1 MVRYLANAVL
11 MQALAASEKWNK
23 EVVAISA
30 GHRNLRHA
38 GVNQYGKYVVSALG
52 HSALDGTGARS
63 YADGVIV
70 HLEGTNVLEKIQTK
84 QPIDDIAKL
93 GGQAANLAYKEF
105 EFKNGDVVYMKMA
118 SGGGYGDPLQRDPQ
132 LVLEDVIE
140 GLVSEEA
147 AREVYGVAL
156 DAKKDAVD
164 LTETKSLRAKL
175 QKQRPVRPEQALIVS
190 TNKAR
195 AE

>member
-1 MVRYLANAVL
+1 MNFPVLYLF
-11 MQALAASEKWNK
+11 
-23 EVVAISA
+23 
-30 GHRNLRHA
+30 RRHA
-38 GVNQYGKYVVSALG
+38 RDAACAGKFRGGVGGETAHIVHDAPEGKVKSITYGVSSSRNSG
-52 HSALDGTGARS
+52 QGIFGGRSAAPS
-63 YADGVIV
+63 VIV
-70 HLEGTNVLEKIQTK
+70 HLEGTDVLEKIQNK
-84 QPIDDIAKL
+84 QPIDDIANL

-175 QKQRPVRPEQALIVS
+175 QGLSK
-190 TNKAR
+190 
-195 AE
+195 